1 MLDDAITAT
10 LDSARAH
17 MQKALDHLAADL
29 ATLRAGRANAAMLDG
44 VRVEAY
50 GSHMPL
56 GQVANVSASAHD
68 MILVQ
73 PWDRST
79 LRAIERG
86 IQEANLGINPTND
99 GQVIRLVIPPMTE
112 ERRKDLAKQARA
124 KGEDAKVALR
134 NVRRDA
140 KDEIKRAQQAAHLP
154 EDMRF
159 EAETRLQKLTDEFV
173 AKVDAALD
181 KKEHEI
187 MAV

>member
-1 MLDDAITAT
+1 MLDEQLKTT
-10 LDSARAH
+10 LDDARAH
-17 MQKALDHLAADL
+17 MQKAVEHLGAEL
-29 ATLRAGRANAAMLDG
+29 ATLRAGRASPAMLDG

-50 GSHMPL
+50 GSQMPL
-56 GQVANVSASAHD
+56 NQVANVSASSHD
-68 MILVQ
+68 LLVVQ

-79 LRAIERG
+79 LKAVERG

-99 GQVIRLVIPPMTE
+99 GTMIRIVIPPMTE
-112 ERRKDLAKQARA
+112 ERRKELAKAARH
-124 KGEDAKVALR
+124 KGEDAKVAVR

-140 KDEIKRAQQAAHLP
+140 KGHLQREQQANHLP

-159 EAETRLQKLTDEFV
+159 EAEERLQKMTDEFI

-181 KKEHEI
+181 KKEQEI